1 MGSPLSTTNK
11 MNMYIAIALI
21 AGIIAVL
28 AVTFYYDIQINGN
41 QKNVGPIPV
50 ATVFVT
56 TVVTV
61 KQHASTTTCSNNE
74 TMLSNQTGPC

>member
-1 MGSPLSTTNK
+1 
-11 MNMYIAIALI
+11 MYIAIALI

-28 AVTFYYDIQINGN
+28 AVAFYYETQLDNGQVN
-41 QKNVGPIPV
+41 ANAIPV

-56 TVVTV
+56 AVVTV
-61 KQHASTTTCSNNE
+61 TAIASTSTCPNNQ

>member
-1 MGSPLSTTNK
+1 
-11 MNMYIAIALI
+11 MYIAIALI

-28 AVTFYYDIQINGN
+28 AVTFYYEAQLNNGQTN
-41 QKNVGPIPV
+41 AEAIPV

-56 TVVTV
+56 AVVTV
-61 KQHASTTTCSNNE
+61 TEHASTTTCSNNE

>member
-1 MGSPLSTTNK
+1 
-11 MNMYIAIALI
+11 MYIAIALI

-28 AVTFYYDIQINGN
+28 AVTFYYEIQLDNGQRN
-41 QKNVGPIPV
+41 ADAIPV

-56 TVVTV
+56 AVVTV
-61 KQHASTTTCSNNE
+61 TEHASTDTCLNNQ